1 MWRDLLW
8 RQVIERKR
16 AGFGSTRRRVFGIV
30 NLVSQRSVPTH
41 FIHPSNVE
49 QARLVEGENI
59 VRQGKTFAFAIK
71 AVADPQP
78 GVSTIAAAE
87 LKLAR
92 SVSGR

>member
-1 MWRDLLW
+1 M
-8 RQVIERKR
+8 
-16 AGFGSTRRRVFGIV
+16 
-30 NLVSQRSVPTH
+30 H
-41 FIHPSNVE
+41 
-49 QARLVEGENI
+49 
-59 VRQGKTFAFAIK
+59 RQGAHGAFAIK